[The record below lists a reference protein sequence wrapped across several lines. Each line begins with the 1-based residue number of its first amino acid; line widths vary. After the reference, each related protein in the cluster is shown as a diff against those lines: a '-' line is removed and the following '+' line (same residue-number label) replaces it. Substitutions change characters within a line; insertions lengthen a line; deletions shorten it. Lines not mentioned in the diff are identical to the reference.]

1 MITWIQYKNGRE
13 LRILTNTF
21 LPHNNMSYTKRVC
34 SPGDCM
40 VIAYQ
45 ILGHLLHYRRNII
58 MLRHIILSILLTFIT
73 LAASQTYAIDF
84 GDLINKEL
92 GNLGKPTPQ
101 NSEPAA
107 SSNTPAT
114 TGNVKSAANL
124 ANFSTNDQVGSLK
137 QALIQGA
144 ETAVT
149 NLAKV
154 NGYLG
159 NDKVRIPL
167 PESLQKADGILR
179 KFGMV
184 KYADDLTSSINRAAE
199 TAVPEA
205 KDLLVGAVNKMTVE
219 DAKGILMGG
228 SDAATQYFRKNTE
241 TALTGKFKP
250 VVATSMQ
257 KVKLAET
264 YDQFAE
270 KGVQLGLIDKR
281 DTKMDDYITR
291 KAMDGLFVMMAEQE
305 KAIRANPLEA
315 TGSLAKKI
323 FSAIK

>member
-1 MITWIQYKNGRE
+1 M
-13 LRILTNTF
+13 
-21 LPHNNMSYTKRVC
+21 P
-34 SPGDCM
+34 
-40 VIAYQ
+40 
-45 ILGHLLHYRRNII
+45 
-58 MLRHIILSILLTFIT
+58 RHIIQSTLFASILL
-73 LAASQTYAIDF
+73 AASHVQAIDF

-92 GNLGKPTPQ
+92 GALGKPTPQ
-101 NSEPAA
+101 NSAPAA
-107 SSNTPAT
+107 SSNTPVT
-114 TGNVKSAANL
+114 TGALKSAANL
-124 ANFSTNDQVGSLK
+124 ANFSNNDQVSSLK

-144 ETAVT
+144 ESAVA
-149 NLAKV
+149 NLSKQ

-167 PESLQKADGILR
+167 PDSLQKADGLLR
-179 KFGMV
+179 KFGMG
-184 KYADDLTSSINRAAE
+184 KYADDLTTSINRAAE

-205 KDLLVGAVNKMTVE
+205 KELLVGAVNKMTVD
-219 DAKGILMGG
+219 DAKGILTGG

-241 TALTGKFKP
+241 AALAGKFKP
-250 VVATSMQ
+250 VVATSIQ

-270 KGVQLGLIDKR
+270 KGVQFGLIDKR

-315 TGSLAKKI
+315 TGNLAKKI
-323 FSAIK
+323 FSAIKL

>member
-1 MITWIQYKNGRE
+1 
-13 LRILTNTF
+13 
-21 LPHNNMSYTKRVC
+21 
-34 SPGDCM
+34 
-40 VIAYQ
+40 
-45 ILGHLLHYRRNII
+45 
-58 MLRHIILSILLTFIT
+58 MLRHIIQNVLLAFIALVT
-73 LAASQTYAIDF
+73 SQAHAIDF
-84 GDLINKEL
+84 GGLINKEL
-92 GNLGKPTPQ
+92 GNLGKTTPQ
-101 NSEPAA
+101 STEAA
-107 SSNTPAT
+107 SSNTPAATGT
-114 TGNVKSAANL
+114 TKSAANL
-124 ANFSTNDQVGSLK
+124 ATFSNGDQIDSLK

-149 NLAKV
+149 NLAKE

-167 PESLQKADGILR
+167 PTSLQKADGVLR
-179 KFGMV
+179 KFGMG
-184 KYADDLTSSINRAAE
+184 KYADDLTTSINRAAE

-205 KDLLVGAVNKMTVE
+205 KDLLVGAVNKMSVE

-241 TALTGKFKP
+241 TALAGKFKP

-270 KGVQLGLIDKR
+270 KGVQFGLVDKR

-291 KAMDGLFVMMAEQE
+291 KAMDGLFLMMAEQE

-315 TGSLAKKI
+315 TGNLAKKI
-323 FSAIK
+323 FSAIKF